1 MDHFQ
6 VNDINAGVEE
16 YQKTPNAKLIDV
28 REEDEYA
35 EGHIP
40 VSINI
45 PLSKIESA
53 QGEITDLDT
62 PLFVYCRS
70 GNRSG
75 QAVAWLKQATA
86 RLKTLAGLPIIAARL
101 NKASNKKRTPIT
113 IRDRCPFCMF
123 PLFKSHLA
131 GVELVVEAALLDQV
145 SVRSFFNNLAVL

>member
-35 EGHIP
+35 AGHIP
-40 VSINI
+40 ASINI

-75 QAVAWLKQATA
+75 QAVAWLKQAGYSKVKNIGGIA
-86 RLKTLAGLPIIAARL
+86 NYSGKT
-101 NKASNKKRTPIT
+101 
-113 IRDRCPFCMF
+113 
-123 PLFKSHLA
+123 
-131 GVELVVEAALLDQV
+131 E
-145 SVRSFFNNLAVL
+145 

>member
-1 MDHFQ
+1 MDQFQ

-16 YQKTPNAKLIDV
+16 YQKTPQAKLIDV

-35 EGHIP
+35 AGHIP
-40 VSINI
+40 DSINI

-75 QAVAWLKQATA
+75 QAVAWLKQAGYSKVKNIGGIA
-86 RLKTLAGLPIIAARL
+86 NYSGKT
-101 NKASNKKRTPIT
+101 N
-113 IRDRCPFCMF
+113 
-123 PLFKSHLA
+123 
-131 GVELVVEAALLDQV
+131 
-145 SVRSFFNNLAVL
+145 